1 MSWISITRRKIN
13 GNYVNRGN
21 FQFLSY
27 TASYR
32 LRKKLTYIL
41 QDANSN
47 GKAAQS
53 LIALIGRQA
62 HIFNCQSLSDEESHR
77 GTPSPFTYR
86 TGVNWTQFQVEQDQ
100 L

>member
-1 MSWISITRRKIN
+1 MEIMSK
-13 GNYVNRGN
+13 GGN

-53 LIALIGRQA
+53 LIVLIGRQT

-86 TGVNWTQFQVEQDQ
+86 TGVN
-100 L
+100 